1 MTWEVV
7 VTVRGRSCSWCLC
20 RDQLRTS
27 WRVHWQ
33 VANRAGWVAGD
44 VMLPVPVPAGDLRS
58 AGGSNEGF
66 DQHAVLLGGLGD
78 VVLHPRP
85 LSRRQTGGGT
95 ADWRNHPATD
105 GTTGRAD
112 MIFAAAVQLE
122 DRLMYG
128 TRARQRREDVRVGLV
143 STASSTR
150 VMWAWVAPSEP
161 VRPRGAA
168 VSRACSTAG
177 STRPQ

>member
-7 VTVRGRSCSWCLC
+7 VTVTEAALVHGVCAG
-20 RDQLRTS
+20 TS
-27 WRVHWQ
+27 WRVQ
-33 VANRAGWVAGD
+33 RRVANRAGWVAGD

-58 AGGSNEGF
+58 AGGSNEGL

-112 MIFAAAVQLE
+112 MISAAAVQLE
-122 DRLMYG
+122 DRLMCLCG
-128 TRARQRREDVRVGLV
+128 QFVQRP
-143 STASSTR
+143 TA
-150 VMWAWVAPSEP
+150 AG
-161 VRPRGAA
+161 RPG
-168 VSRACSTAG
+168 
-177 STRPQ
+177 P

>member
-7 VTVRGRSCSWCLC
+7 VTVTAAALVHGLCARYQLACPAAGGKPGRLGGGRCHAPRPGASRRPAQRGRLQ
-20 RDQLRTS
+20 RG
-27 WRVHWQ
+27 V
-33 VANRAGWVAGD
+33 
-44 VMLPVPVPAGDLRS
+44 RS
-58 AGGSNEGF
+58 TCCAP
-66 DQHAVLLGGLGD
+66 GGLGD

-161 VRPRGAA
+161 ARPRGAA